1 MKISN
6 KRHDSSCENEKNV
19 QKSQKHEAN
28 LQKNT
33 ALYFQIGLIMCLLA
47 AYGALEMRFE
57 SNDFKIPDTAKVE
70 VEKEYM
76 FAPNFKVEVNA
87 VEASEPLK
95 KQPVKIDKV
104 KIVPDETPEEKTTLG
119 KLESEVFT
127 PLKPKGVKTPFDEN
141 ALNVVEP
148 KEEVH
153 VNFVEMVPVYPGC
166 ESANSNDKRRKCMSE
181 KLSKLVQKKFNRDLG
196 AKLGLKEGIQR
207 IYVNFRINKF
217 GIVEIINTRAPH
229 KALEKEA
236 NSVVG
241 RVPQM
246 KPGEQG
252 GEPVSVL
259 YSLPIVFEVR
269 Y

>member
-1 MKISN
+1 MKILN
-6 KRHDSSCENEKNV
+6 KSHDTRRENEKNA

-47 AYGALEMRFE
+47 VYGALEMRFE
-57 SNDFKIPDTAKVE
+57 SNDFEIPQTAKVDI
-70 VEKEYM
+70 EKDYM
-76 FAPNFKVEVNA
+76 FAPNFIVEPNA
-87 VEASEPLK
+87 LETSEPLK
-95 KQPVKIDKV
+95 KQPVKIDNVKV
-104 KIVPDETPEEKTTLG
+104 VPDETPEEKTTMG

-127 PLKPKGVKTPFDEN
+127 PLKPKGVKAPFDEST
-141 ALNVVEP
+141 LNVVKP
-148 KEEVH
+148 KEEIH

-166 ESANSNDKRRKCMSE
+166 ESATNNDKRRKCMSE
-181 KLSKLVQKKFNRDLG
+181 KLSKLIKNKFDRNLG
-196 AKLGLKEGIQR
+196 MELGLKEGIQR

-217 GIVEIINTRAPH
+217 GIVEIISTRAPH

-241 RVPQM
+241 NVPQM

-259 YSLPIVFEVR
+259 YSLPIVFEVK